1 MRASAGSFLVASIVL
16 ASLAKPVLADDVF
29 ILGVVP
35 FNDLDGSPLDH
46 DGMVDGIFTVDN
58 GNLTIEGIINCNDD
72 RPLPRGASACPITLV
87 VSGNLTMDPGSGI
100 FAENRRGR
108 GDGGDITMEVGGD
121 LFLDG
126 LPGAEI
132 SSSRRTG
139 AGGGHRAGNI
149 LLLVG
154 GDFRAGEDSMV
165 AASARKGTSGDI
177 DIQVQGTV
185 HIDGLV
191 ASGPS
196 TQVHKK
202 KLTKRVLEKL
212 GGTGAGAQAGG
223 PIVITSNST
232 VAPAIHVGPSGI
244 VVSQGEDSGEN
255 IVQLEGCCIEIE
267 GLLASVSKKGGPSV
281 VVLRSGGNILIDG
294 RDLGEKAG
302 THFGMVRADGVQK
315 GPENYRIDLFAIGKI
330 EIFGPDP
337 RETDIFAVS
346 SMPGSNGNRPA
357 GGTITAISL
366 EETVTASGNAFG
378 VGRLKGK
385 DQGGTIDLQAAED
398 VQLDDA
404 TLGGAGRFW
413 KGQARHGWNRRG
425 SLVPG

>member
-139 AGGGHRAGNI
+139 AGAGT
-149 LLLVG
+149 
-154 GDFRAGEDSMV
+154 E
-165 AASARKGTSGDI
+165 
-177 DIQVQGTV
+177 
-185 HIDGLV
+185 
-191 ASGPS
+191 
-196 TQVHKK
+196 
-202 KLTKRVLEKL
+202 
-212 GGTGAGAQAGG
+212 
-223 PIVITSNST
+223 
-232 VAPAIHVGPSGI
+232 PAI
-244 VVSQGEDSGEN
+244 
-255 IVQLEGCCIEIE
+255 
-267 GLLASVSKKGGPSV
+267 
-281 VVLRSGGNILIDG
+281 
-294 RDLGEKAG
+294 
-302 THFGMVRADGVQK
+302 
-315 GPENYRIDLFAIGKI
+315 
-330 EIFGPDP
+330 
-337 RETDIFAVS
+337 S
-346 SMPGSNGNRPA
+346 SS
-357 GGTITAISL
+357 
-366 EETVTASGNAFG
+366 
-378 VGRLKGK
+378 
-385 DQGGTIDLQAAED
+385 
-398 VQLDDA
+398 
-404 TLGGAGRFW
+404 W
-413 KGQARHGWNRRG
+413 
-425 SLVPG
+425 